1 MVSDHDF
8 DAVYSGDEAAPW
20 QIGGP
25 QPALAHVLQQLTIE
39 DPVLDVG
46 CGTGELAIFLAE
58 RGHQVVGID
67 LSAAGIARAR
77 AQAVGRDLNLR
88 FEVADATRLA
98 DLEVRPRTVVDSGLL
113 HSLDKPG
120 QRSYVEGLRVICDPG
135 ATALVLTV
143 SAEAGMGWGL
153 GPADL
158 MALFAEP
165 AWTATTIE
173 STEIVAGADRSLRLP
188 ALLTLT
194 HRAGGSGFAP

>member
-1 MVSDHDF
+1 MASDHDF
-8 DAVYSGDEAAPW
+8 DAVYSGDEPAPW

-25 QPALAHVLQQLTIE
+25 QPALADVLQRLIIE

-77 AQAVGRDLNLR
+77 AQVAGRDLNLT

-98 DLEVRPRTVVDSGLL
+98 DLELRPRTVVDSGLL
-113 HSLDKPG
+113 HSLDEPG

-135 ATALVLTV
+135 ATALVLVV

-153 GPADL
+153 GRAEV
-158 MALFAEP
+158 MAHFAEP
-165 AWTATTIE
+165 DWTATTIV
-173 STEIVAGADRSLRLP
+173 SAEIVAGPARDLRLP
-188 ALLTLT
+188 AFLIHTRRDVT
-194 HRAGGSGFAP
+194 T